1 MISYDVEPE
10 WLRHLQTK
18 EPVKIHRNHKSIIH
32 NHVTKLG
39 IRVVVISDTHGF
51 HRHLKFPDK
60 EENKEMI
67 LIHCGDMTDD
77 GTEEEMKEF
86 NEWLGEIKHKFS
98 NIFVICGI
106 FGIIK
111 LEIQHN
117 FLTNC
122 TFLQDDCFEIGG
134 LKAYASPWCPNM
146 YSWLCEKF
154 EKHLNQPEKVQS
166 LKNFDGMYYFKNE
179 NEIEE
184 MWNKIPGDVDILI
197 THTPPKFILD
207 LNEFGSN
214 RGCQKLLER
223 IHNLSKLKVHLS
235 GKVGSSRKARKFKRF
250 SSD

>member
-1 MISYDVEPE
+1 MKHIYLNIRKKVGDHV
-10 WLRHLQTK
+10 LHHDCHLYL
-18 EPVKIHRNHKSIIH
+18 S
-32 NHVTKLG
+32 
-39 IRVVVISDTHGF
+39 
-51 HRHLKFPDK
+51 
-60 EENKEMI
+60 
-67 LIHCGDMTDD
+67 
-77 GTEEEMKEF
+77 
-86 NEWLGEIKHKFS
+86 
-98 NIFVICGI
+98 I

-184 MWNKIPGDVDILI
+184 MWNKITGDVDILI

-223 IHNLSKLKVHLS
+223 IHNLSKLKVHLC
-235 GKVGSSRKARKFKRF
+235 K
-250 SSD
+250 

>member
-98 NIFVICGI
+98 NIFVICGYVV
-106 FGIIK
+106 
-111 LEIQHN
+111 ESQ
-117 FLTNC
+117 
-122 TFLQDDCFEIGG
+122 
-134 LKAYASPWCPNM
+134 
-146 YSWLCEKF
+146 YSVGT
-154 EKHLNQPEKVQS
+154 KVIR
-166 LKNFDGMYYFKNE
+166 NHE
-179 NEIEE
+179 
-184 MWNKIPGDVDILI
+184 
-197 THTPPKFILD
+197 THI
-207 LNEFGSN
+207 
-214 RGCQKLLER
+214 
-223 IHNLSKLKVHLS
+223 SKYSKK
-235 GKVGSSRKARKFKRF
+235 GW
-250 SSD
+250 